1 MIKVINHLQENKII
15 LEKYENPEIIEPFQK
30 FYETIEKTFEFHN
43 FSLNSVIEKSYF
55 KKGIHIQIDEYDQ
68 LSNDYLQRLTLIIKR
83 FSKLLDN
90 SENNIK
96 YDFDDKNNWHLY
108 CTNKRATT
116 FKERL
121 KNLHN
126 HSIHR
131 YQSP

>member
-1 MIKVINHLQENKII
+1 M
-15 LEKYENPEIIEPFQK
+15 
-30 FYETIEKTFEFHN
+30 
-43 FSLNSVIEKSYF
+43 
-55 KKGIHIQIDEYDQ
+55 
-68 LSNDYLQRLTLIIKR
+68 KR

-121 KNLHN
+121 KNLHFAFA
-126 HSIHR
+126 
-131 YQSP
+131 P